1 MGEIVCDW
9 LYYYFREF
17 SCMQAMLH
25 LVTSQVKVT
34 VVNVCNSELLLGN
47 LKFAANHMQNL
58 LYGFYWKKSC
68 I

>member
-17 SCMQAMLH
+17 SCMQAMLR
-25 LVTSQVKVT
+25 LVTSKVNVA

-47 LKFAANHMQNL
+47 LKFAANHIQNL
-58 LYGFYWKKSC
+58 LNGCYWKKSY